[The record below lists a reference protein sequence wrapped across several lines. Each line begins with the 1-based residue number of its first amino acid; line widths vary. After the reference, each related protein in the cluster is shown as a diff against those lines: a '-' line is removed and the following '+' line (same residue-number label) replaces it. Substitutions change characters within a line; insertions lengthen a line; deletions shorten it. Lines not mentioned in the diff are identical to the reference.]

1 MVPEGRLRGSATGGS
16 ESGLGEPDTACRGSP
31 GWASTNPKTS
41 CDTVVHV
48 SPVVVATIWGFLGG
62 AVWCV
67 GVFLWAIRRARKTY
81 PKWIV
86 SRLRETGVP
95 VELKVRSG
103 RGTWDPTR
111 PSASSRTYES
121 GRATYSLDSSG
132 IVHLSMRSKV
142 GAERHMAGPMPQQLL
157 DSESRRRQRTLTRS
171 LVLGY
176 GVLLLAG
183 FVVGYLLA
191 TGSVAGRLL
200 VGLAGAFVGMIVVS
214 LAALMLRVASSVRD
228 LHRGSS

>member
-1 MVPEGRLRGSATGGS
+1 VRP
-16 ESGLGEPDTACRGSP
+16 GLGVDSR
-31 GWASTNPKTS
+31 NLKTS

-48 SPVVVATIWGFLGG
+48 SPGVVVAIWGFLGG
-62 AVWCV
+62 VVWCV
-67 GVFLWAIRRARKTY
+67 GVCMWAICRARKTY

-86 SRLRETGVP
+86 SRLRESGVP

-111 PSASSRTYES
+111 PSASSRIHES

-132 IVHLSMRSKV
+132 MVHLSMRSKV

-157 DSESRRRQRTLTRS
+157 DSASRRRQRTLTRR

-176 GVLLLAG
+176 AALPLAG

-191 TGSVAGRLL
+191 TGSVGGRLL
-200 VGLAGAFVGMIVVS
+200 VGLVGVFIGMVVAS
-214 LAALMLRVASSVRD
+214 LVAVTLRVASSVRD

>member
-1 MVPEGRLRGSATGGS
+1 MRRRFLVGHSTRKEDVPEMDCLPIAGDRR
-16 ESGLGEPDTACRGSP
+16 ACRAESKERG
-31 GWASTNPKTS
+31 
-41 CDTVVHV
+41 
-48 SPVVVATIWGFLGG
+48 
-62 AVWCV
+62 
-67 GVFLWAIRRARKTY
+67 
-81 PKWIV
+81 
-86 SRLRETGVP
+86 
-95 VELKVRSG
+95 
-103 RGTWDPTR
+103 GTWDPTR